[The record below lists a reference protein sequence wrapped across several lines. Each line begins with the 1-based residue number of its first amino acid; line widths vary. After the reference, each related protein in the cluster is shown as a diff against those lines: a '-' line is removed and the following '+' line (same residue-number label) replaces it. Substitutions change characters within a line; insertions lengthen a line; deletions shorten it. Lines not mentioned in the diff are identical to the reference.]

1 MRAATAVA
9 SGSLDAE
16 GTASP
21 TRRPGHQRGVG
32 DLPSAVFWGKGKGK
46 KRDRRSVDR
55 R

>member
-21 TRRPGHQRGVG
+21 TRRPGHQRGGGGLAFRRV
-32 DLPSAVFWGKGKGK
+32 LGKGEGQEE
-46 KRDRRSVDR
+46 RQEVGG
-55 R
+55 